1 MNSHELA
8 NQLNLRLMALAQDRS
23 ENNDGDMYENG
34 QNFGNNQNDYEMQD
48 IGENLNN
55 NHLHILTNEDDEE
68 EQKGDIV

>member
-34 QNFGNNQNDYEMQD
+34 QNFVNNQNDYEMQD

-55 NHLHILTNEDDEE
+55 NHQHILTNEDDEE